1 MNQDQR
7 IGTWQIVSLTEDG
20 DPVVLSECELTE
32 TIVFT
37 SSKVTFNDAFED
49 FEGECRT
56 EEFTSPYILEGNQL
70 STGTDLDDLPI
81 ELENLLGDLV
91 DVEDLEIGTSEIT
104 TLNETTLV
112 IRDTFEDEEDTEV
125 DVTTYRKL

>member
-56 EEFTSPYILEGNQL
+56 EEFTSPYTLEGNQI
-70 STGTDLDDLPI
+70 SSGTG
-81 ELENLLGDLV
+81 LENLLGDLV

-112 IRDTFEDEEDTEV
+112 IRDTFEDEEGTEV
-125 DVTTYRKL
+125 DVTTYRRL